1 MIQEFHY
8 RISWRAGGHRPGA
21 HRGASTGPGHEFIA
35 HAPLLTARDPRRL
48 DVRASLTDPFGEWR
62 VRVFRQRS
70 AVPVWLVADLSAS
83 MGYTGHRRKLDV
95 LADFAASLG
104 YSAWRTG
111 DAFGFLACD
120 TAVRPELSLPA
131 TRMRGA
137 GPELGERLRSLRPE
151 AAGADGLL
159 EAPRHLAR
167 GRALVFLVSDFHF
180 PLEFARRVLEG
191 FSRHDLV
198 PVVLWD
204 PEEYRHMP
212 RFGLV
217 TLRDPETGAVRTLFM
232 RRDLR
237 ERIAR
242 SFAER
247 RAALDELF
255 RGAARPPLFMEH
267 GFHPDRITD
276 YFHRGAEAAHH
287 AA

>member
-1 MIQEFHY
+1 VIQELHY
-8 RISWRAGGHRPGA
+8 RFNWRAGGHRPGA
-21 HRGASTGPGHEFIA
+21 HQGANAGPGHEFIA
-35 HAPLLTARDPRRL
+35 HAPLVSARDPRRL
-48 DVRASLTDPFGEWR
+48 DVRASLADPFGEWR

-70 AVPVWLVADLSAS
+70 AVPVWLVADVSGS
-83 MGYTGHRRKLDV
+83 MGFAGHRRKLDV

-111 DAFGFLACD
+111 DAFGFLGCEG
-120 TAVRPELSLPA
+120 AVRPDLCLPA
-131 TRMRGA
+131 TRLRGA
-137 GPELGERLRSLRPE
+137 GTELAERLRSLRPE
-151 AAGADGLL
+151 GRSAEGLL

-167 GRALVFLVSDFHF
+167 DRALVFLVSDFHF
-180 PLEFARRVLEG
+180 PLAFARRVLEG

-204 PEEYRHMP
+204 PEEYRHLP

-217 TLRDPETGAVRTLFM
+217 TLADPETGRTRTLLL
-232 RRDLR
+232 RRSLR

-247 RAALDELF
+247 RASLEKLF
-255 RGAARPPLFMEH
+255 RAAGRAPLFMEH
-267 GFHPDRITD
+267 GFHPDRVTG
-276 YFHRGAEAAHH
+276 YFFGGEVGHH

>member
-1 MIQEFHY
+1 MIQELHY
-8 RISWRAGGHRPGA
+8 RISWRAGGQRPGA
-21 HRGASTGPGHEFIA
+21 HRGAAAGPGHEFIG
-35 HAPLLTARDPRRL
+35 HAPLVTARDPRRL
-48 DVRASLTDPFGEWR
+48 DVRASLTDPLAEWK

-83 MGYTGHRRKLDV
+83 MGFAGHRRKLDV

-120 TAVRPELSLPA
+120 GAVRPDLSLPA
-131 TRMRGA
+131 TRRRGA
-137 GPELGERLRSLRPE
+137 GPELAERLRALQPE
-151 AAGADGLL
+151 GAGAGGLL

-167 GRALVFLVSDFHF
+167 ARALVFLVSDFHF
-180 PLEFARRVLEG
+180 PLDFARRVLEG

-204 PEEYRHMP
+204 PEEYRHLP

-217 TLRDPETGAVRTLFM
+217 TLRDPETGAVRTLLM
-232 RRDLR
+232 RRSLR

-242 SFAER
+242 GFAARRSALEALF
-247 RAALDELF
+247 RAA
-255 RGAARPPLFMEH
+255 GRPPLSMEH
-267 GFHPDRITD
+267 GFHADRVTN
-276 YFHRGAEAAHH
+276 YFHRGAEPAHH

>member
-8 RISWRAGGHRPGA
+8 RISWRAGGNRPGA
-21 HRGASTGPGHEFIA
+21 HRGATAGPGHEFIA
-35 HAPLLTARDPRRL
+35 HAPLLSARDPRRL
-48 DVRASLTDPFGEWR
+48 DVRASLTDPLGEWK
-62 VRVFRQRS
+62 VRVFRQRA

-120 TAVRPELSLPA
+120 GALRSDLSLPA

-137 GPELGERLRSLRPE
+137 GPELAARLRALQPE
-151 AAGADGLL
+151 GAGAEGLV
-159 EAPRHLAR
+159 EAPRRLSR
-167 GRALVFLVSDFHF
+167 ERALVFLVSDFHF
-180 PLEFARRVLEG
+180 PLDFARRVREG
-191 FSRHDLV
+191 FGRHDLV

-204 PEEYRHMP
+204 PEEYRHLP
-212 RFGLV
+212 SFGLV
-217 TLRDPETGAVRTLFM
+217 RLRDPETGAVRTLLM
-232 RRDLR
+232 RRSLR

-242 SFAER
+242 AFADR
-247 RAALDELF
+247 RAALEELF
-255 RGAARPPLFMEH
+255 RAAGRPPLFMEH
-267 GFHPDRITD
+267 GFNPDAVTD
-276 YFHRGAEAAHH
+276 YFHGVRAPAHH